1 MDVDT
6 DYALGTHQYHC
17 RCEVCK
23 RITGGQVHWPVQV
36 ALQYDAT
43 LPEDGGEFITSPML
57 CTTLFFKGLRE
68 IWDVICEDA
77 VWTDQLP
84 DRRGRRCSPSI
95 HIHVSVDNPY
105 QGLAPLGDLRHV
117 LYTFMPELFKL
128 ASTCG
133 KVRGLEYRN
142 PNYAAGHH
150 SALNVITNR
159 EEDGIRFNLT
169 TPAELLGEPFAT
181 NTRQQRNAVSSVRL
195 EWRMFEAAYDNW
207 DYTAGAVVLSC
218 ALTQMAANPDT
229 LDIVQGAVGLLSKK
243 PKLERV
249 NAKELMAQFSKPRF
263 RFMRE
268 LVLSAPVVTEDEY
281 MYEILDRFLSKVKG
295 G

>member
-1 MDVDT
+1 
-6 DYALGTHQYHC
+6 
-17 RCEVCK
+17 
-23 RITGGQVHWPVQV
+23 
-36 ALQYDAT
+36 
-43 LPEDGGEFITSPML
+43 
-57 CTTLFFKGLRE
+57 
-68 IWDVICEDA
+68 
-77 VWTDQLP
+77 
-84 DRRGRRCSPSI
+84 
-95 HIHVSVDNPY
+95 
-105 QGLAPLGDLRHV
+105 
-117 LYTFMPELFKL
+117 
-128 ASTCG
+128 
-133 KVRGLEYRN
+133 
-142 PNYAAGHH
+142 
-150 SALNVITNR
+150 
-159 EEDGIRFNLT
+159 
-169 TPAELLGEPFAT
+169 
-181 NTRQQRNAVSSVRL
+181 
-195 EWRMFEAAYDNW
+195 MFEAAYDNW